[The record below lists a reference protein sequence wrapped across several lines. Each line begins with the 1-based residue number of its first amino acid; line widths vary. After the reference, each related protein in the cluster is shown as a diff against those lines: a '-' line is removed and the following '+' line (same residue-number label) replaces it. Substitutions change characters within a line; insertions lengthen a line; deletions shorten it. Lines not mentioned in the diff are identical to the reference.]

1 MYHTFIRSSANGYL
15 GCFHILAIVNSCCS
29 EYWDACIF
37 LNYGFLLIFAQ
48 ETDCWIIWQLIFNF
62 LRNLHTVLHSG
73 YISLHSHQQ
82 CKRVLFSPY
91 PLQHLFF
98 IDFLMMSILI
108 GMLYTHCRLKNV
120 EEEVDLRQNQE
131 TGMVEHERAGLRS
144 NGYILSRNRR
154 SSGLHSTSSI
164 VYSRCYIYV

>member
-15 GCFHILAIVNSCCS
+15 GCFHILAIVNSCFS
-29 EYWDACIF
+29 EYWDTCIF
-37 LNYGFLLIFAQ
+37 LNYGFLLIFAK
-48 ETDCWIIWQLIFNF
+48 ETDCLIIWQLIFNF

-120 EEEVDLRQNQE
+120 E
-131 TGMVEHERAGLRS
+131 
-144 NGYILSRNRR
+144 
-154 SSGLHSTSSI
+154 
-164 VYSRCYIYV
+164 

>member
-1 MYHTFIRSSANGYL
+1 MPKREIVGSYGSS
-15 GCFHILAIVNSCCS
+15 FV
-29 EYWDACIF
+29 
-37 LNYGFLLIFAQ
+37 
-48 ETDCWIIWQLIFNF
+48 NF

-144 NGYILSRNRR
+144 KGYILSRNRR